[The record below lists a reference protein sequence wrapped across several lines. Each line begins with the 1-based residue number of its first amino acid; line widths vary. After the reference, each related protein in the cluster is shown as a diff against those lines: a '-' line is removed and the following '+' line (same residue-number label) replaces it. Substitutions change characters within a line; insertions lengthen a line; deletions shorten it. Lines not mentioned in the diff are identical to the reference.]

1 MDLLECRREIDN
13 IDEELVKLF
22 EKRMNI
28 AINVAKYK
36 IENNMTIFNE
46 VREIEVIKKNVAR
59 LSNKKYSKLTESFF
73 NNLMTLSR
81 SLQEEV
87 FEESNYDIIN
97 KINDNISVNTNK
109 KNLSNIKIGY
119 QGVKG
124 SFSEEAM
131 IKYFGENH
139 KNTNYE
145 EFEEVFIALKS
156 NEIDYGI
163 LPIENSYTG
172 AITNVYDLLVKYGFY
187 IVGEECRSLR

>member
-87 FEESNYDIIN
+87 FEENNYDIIN

-119 QGVKG
+119 QGDQ
-124 SFSEEAM
+124 
-131 IKYFGENH
+131 I
-139 KNTNYE
+139 
-145 EFEEVFIALKS
+145 
-156 NEIDYGI
+156 
-163 LPIENSYTG
+163 
-172 AITNVYDLLVKYGFY
+172 
-187 IVGEECRSLR
+187 

>member
-73 NNLMTLSR
+73 NNLMT
-81 SLQEEV
+81 
-87 FEESNYDIIN
+87 
-97 KINDNISVNTNK
+97 
-109 KNLSNIKIGY
+109 
-119 QGVKG
+119 
-124 SFSEEAM
+124 
-131 IKYFGENH
+131 
-139 KNTNYE
+139 
-145 EFEEVFIALKS
+145 
-156 NEIDYGI
+156 
-163 LPIENSYTG
+163 
-172 AITNVYDLLVKYGFY
+172 
-187 IVGEECRSLR
+187 